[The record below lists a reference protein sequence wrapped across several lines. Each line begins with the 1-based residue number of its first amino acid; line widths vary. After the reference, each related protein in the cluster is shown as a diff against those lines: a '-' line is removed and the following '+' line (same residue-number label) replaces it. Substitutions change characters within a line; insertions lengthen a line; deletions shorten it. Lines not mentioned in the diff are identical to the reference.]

1 MVMIEGTLPLITV
14 VQVILLLEVIISFIY
29 LLIFIILNSKV
40 WYLLFPLP
48 VLELLI
54 ILFVFW
60 DTFARVNKLFLLVRI
75 VIAIAY
81 FIEQVLFIS
90 LESIVI
96 VKKYRGEKLNYIYLI
111 FRVIFDLIAL
121 YFVWSLVQRRYEV
134 LNEVVPVNFDID
146 KERIEQ
152 D

>member
-1 MVMIEGTLPLITV
+1 MIEGTLPLITV